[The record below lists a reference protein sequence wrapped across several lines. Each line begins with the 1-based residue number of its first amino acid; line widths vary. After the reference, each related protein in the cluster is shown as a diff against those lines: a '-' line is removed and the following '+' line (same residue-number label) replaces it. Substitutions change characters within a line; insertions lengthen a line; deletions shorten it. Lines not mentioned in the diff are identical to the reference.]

1 MDELHIKLEK
11 LYDYLKSLGSLA
23 VGFSGGV
30 DSSFLLKCAHDALG
44 DKAIAV
50 TARSSSFPQRELK
63 EAENFTAKYGIR
75 QVVIDSDELEI
86 GGYAENP
93 VNRCYYCKHELFS
106 KIRKTADGFGV
117 QYIAEGSNLDDL
129 GDYRP
134 GLKAAA
140 ECGAVSPLRV
150 AGLSKNDIRQLSK
163 EMGLATWDKPS
174 FACLASRIPYGQR
187 ITREKLSAIDAA
199 EQYLI
204 DLGFKQMRV
213 RHHGDI
219 ARIEL
224 LAEDMPKIF
233 EDGLAGRIDE
243 KLKGLGFTY
252 VALDLK
258 GYSTGSMNAAL
269 DKNIIEKA
277 KISD

>member
-1 MDELHIKLEK
+1 MDQLHKKLEK

-30 DSSFLLKCAHDALG
+30 DSSFLLKCAHDILG
-44 DKAIAV
+44 DKAIAITV
-50 TARSSSFPQRELK
+50 RSPFFPKREFEESVAFARKYAIPQ
-63 EAENFTAKYGIR
+63 FTIDVDVLNVDGIA
-75 QVVIDSDELEI
+75 D
-86 GGYAENP
+86 NP
-93 VNRCYYCKHELFS
+93 ADRCYYCKRAIFS
-106 KIRKTADGFGV
+106 QIRKKAEENGIK
-117 QYIAEGSNLDDL
+117 YIAEGSNMDDL

-150 AGLSKNDIRQLSK
+150 AGLYKDDIRLLSK
-163 EMGLATWDKPS
+163 ELGLDTWSKPS
-174 FACLASRIPYGQR
+174 FACLASRVPYGER
-187 ITREKLSAIDAA
+187 ITAEKLSAIETA

-224 LAEDMPKIF
+224 LPQEMPKVF
-233 EDGLAGRIDE
+233 ENGLADKIYD
-243 KLKGLGFTY
+243 KLKSLGFTY
-252 VALDLK
+252 VTLDLK
-258 GYSTGSMNAAL
+258 GYKTGSMNAVL
-269 DKNIIEKA
+269 SKDVINKA
-277 KISD
+277 KVSD